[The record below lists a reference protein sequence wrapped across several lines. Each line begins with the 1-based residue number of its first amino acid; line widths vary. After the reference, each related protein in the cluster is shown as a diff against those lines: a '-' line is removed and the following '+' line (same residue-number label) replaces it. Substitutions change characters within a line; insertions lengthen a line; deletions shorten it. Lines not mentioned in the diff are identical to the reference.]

1 MSYCD
6 DVTHAVQLKVRLSLH
21 DVFACYCC
29 GGGWQSVAAE
39 CFDAVTIY
47 FSDIVAF
54 TQLSNSSTPTQV
66 IDFLNSLYR

>member
-1 MSYCD
+1 MTR
-6 DVTHAVQLKVRLSLH
+6 THAAQLIVLLSVH
-21 DVFACYCC
+21 DVFACFC